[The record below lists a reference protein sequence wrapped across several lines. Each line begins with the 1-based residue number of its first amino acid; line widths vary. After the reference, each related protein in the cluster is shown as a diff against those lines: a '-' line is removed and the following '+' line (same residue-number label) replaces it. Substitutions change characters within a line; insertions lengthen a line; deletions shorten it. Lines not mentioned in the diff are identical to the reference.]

1 MSAFGWF
8 LAFLGFVGL
17 LVGLRQM
24 FKGKK
29 LNAVPFRAPSQI
41 AQLGPGAADAKGMVS
56 TEGAVSQQGLL
67 TAPMSGRP
75 CLAFEITVSRKY
87 EKSERTEN
95 GMKTRKGSDNI
106 FSDYKGGVFAL
117 QDAQGTV
124 LVDATTKPDASF
136 DKSHSSGVNVGLLG
150 IIPGT
155 LQFGNFQM
163 NTPLLTGEGS
173 TTGFEGVETI
183 VPPSPNLYALGAL
196 AMGPQGPIMHTPK
209 GIGTGKLILS
219 SKGRASL
226 VGSTKRNMILGY
238 AIGGVMF
245 VSGTLLGIFGPAP
258 DMSASTASKSC
269 SSLLASDVVAC
280 DGRMYER
287 DGYDMKWTVATA
299 GEYTLTVTQ
308 PKVKFPIDPS
318 LTITSA
324 TGTELAHDVGIS
336 KGAEAKVTQKFEPG
350 TYTIN
355 VRDTF
360 RDKVK
365 GGYGFHLAIARTP
378 DAPAPVA
385 SANLTGAEVPAVPA
399 APVVKAAAAGVKG
412 APAKAAA
419 ALPAAK
425 GAAPAAKG
433 AAPAAAT
440 TGAGAAATGTAA
452 GATGTAAAPT
462 GTAATGTAPT
472 GTAAAGTAGKGD
484 AKPAAVPA
492 KPGSGAAAA
501 PAAPAKK

>member
-1 MSAFGWF
+1 MSVLGWF
-8 LAFLGFVGL
+8 LAFCGFVGL
-17 LVGLRQM
+17 VVGLLQM
-24 FKGKK
+24 LKGKK

-41 AQLGPGAADAKGMVS
+41 AQLGPGAADAKGLVS

-67 TAPMSGRP
+67 TAPMSGKP
-75 CLAFEITVSRKY
+75 CLAFEITVERKY
-87 EKSERTEN
+87 KTTERTEN
-95 GMKTRKGSDNI
+95 GTQTKTGSSSI

-136 DKSHSSGVNVGLLG
+136 EKSHSSGVNVGILG

-163 NTPLLTGEGS
+163 NTPLITGEGS
-173 TTGFEGVETI
+173 TTGFEGVEKI

-219 SKGRASL
+219 AKGRAAL
-226 VGSTKRNMILGY
+226 VGSTKRNMIIGY
-238 AIGGVMF
+238 ALGGVMF
-245 VSGTLLGIFGPAP
+245 VGGTLLGIFGPAP
-258 DMSASTASKSC
+258 EMSASSGSSAC
-269 SSLLASDVVAC
+269 SSTLTTDVVTC

-308 PKVKFPIDPS
+308 PKVKYPIDPS
-318 LTITSA
+318 LTVTDA
-324 TGTELAHDVGIS
+324 TGKELGHDVGIS
-336 KGAEAKVTQKFEPG
+336 KGAEAKLTMKFEPG
-350 TYTIN
+350 TYTVN

-365 GGYGFHLAIARTP
+365 GGYGFHLDIARTP

-385 SANLTGAEVPAVPA
+385 SANLTGADVPGNKPA
-399 APVVKAAAAGVKG
+399 VKAAGAGVKS
-412 APAKAAA
+412 APAAKAAA
-419 ALPAAK
+419 ALPAA
-425 GAAPAAKG
+425 GAAGAAGAKDVKAG
-433 AAPAAAT
+433 AAPAAAAT
-440 TGAGAAATGTAA
+440 GAAAAGKADAKPAGAAPAPSVKGGAGAA
-452 GATGTAAAPT
+452 
-462 GTAATGTAPT
+462 
-472 GTAAAGTAGKGD
+472 
-484 AKPAAVPA
+484 PA
-492 KPGSGAAAA
+492 
-501 PAAPAKK
+501 AAPAKK